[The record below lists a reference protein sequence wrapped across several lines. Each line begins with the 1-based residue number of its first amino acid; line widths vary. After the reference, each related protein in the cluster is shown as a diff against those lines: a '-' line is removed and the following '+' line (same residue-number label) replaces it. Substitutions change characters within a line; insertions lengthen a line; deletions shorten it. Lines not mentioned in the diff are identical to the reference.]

1 MSKEK
6 YRYLSKKSKIIALI
20 LAIVLAMM
28 LSMWWNT
35 KYIQAK
41 MTGEWVVS
49 EQLLGNNLDYQNKI
63 VTLTPTKLVVD
74 KQEIAISYGGKSRRG
89 NIKRNDEQG
98 ESVYI
103 IQDKQKPSIYYSLF
117 FNPKEPDEMLLF
129 CTDGDKVEMPYSLVL
144 SRKDS

>member
-1 MSKEK
+1 MSEEK
-6 YRYLSKKSKIIALI
+6 YRYLSKKSKIIALV
-20 LAIVLAMM
+20 LAIVLAMI

-35 KYIQAK
+35 KYIKAK

-49 EQLLGNNLDYQNKI
+49 EQLLGNNLDLQNKG

-74 KQEIAISYGGKSRRG
+74 NQEIAINYGRKSWQS

-98 ESVYI
+98 QSVYI
-103 IQDKQKPSIYYSLF
+103 IKDKQNPSIHYSLF

-129 CTDGDKVEMPYSLVL
+129 CTDADKVEMPYSLVL